1 MELDVTMRTARVADG
16 ARQKRAGV
24 TQHVTFRAS
33 AVLQRRLDQLAA
45 ARGLNRSRA
54 IQAAI
59 MGSDDAERI
68 EGALRREVLELL
80 GEMARA
86 VTVATM
92 KELRKYHRERA
103 TRPADVPRLP

>member
-1 MELDVTMRTARVADG
+1 MSRKTNT
-16 ARQKRAGV
+16 
-24 TQHVTFRAS
+24 VTFRAS

-59 MGSDDAERI
+59 VEATMPDASGVPSE
-68 EGALRREVLELL
+68 AEVLELL
-80 GEMARA
+80 GETARA
-86 VTVATM
+86 GNVAAM

-103 TRPADVPRLP
+103 TRKDDPFAEFDELAQRRVRRT